1 MLSKE
6 QSMQT
11 FNVISDFFAMIKL
24 SMISMKV
31 TNYTKIQNMNNVIQ
45 SNNKSKYR
53 KQKLKLISMH
63 QSIRKKRLIQDTLYY
78 NLGK

>member
-11 FNVISDFFAMIKL
+11 FNVISDIFAMIKL

-53 KQKLKLISMH
+53 KQKLKLISMRE
-63 QSIRKKRLIQDTLYY
+63 SIRKKRLIQDTLYY

>member
-1 MLSKE
+1 
-6 QSMQT
+6 
-11 FNVISDFFAMIKL
+11 
-24 SMISMKV
+24 MISMKV

-45 SNNKSKYR
+45 SNNKSKYS
-53 KQKLKLISMH
+53 KQKLKLISMR

>member
-45 SNNKSKYR
+45 SNNMSKYR
-53 KQKLKLISMH
+53 KQKLKLISMR

>member
-6 QSMQT
+6 QSKQT

-31 TNYTKIQNMNNVIQ
+31 TNYTKIQNMKNVIQ

-53 KQKLKLISMH
+53 KQKLKLISMR

>member
-1 MLSKE
+1 
-6 QSMQT
+6 
-11 FNVISDFFAMIKL
+11 
-24 SMISMKV
+24 MISMKV

-53 KQKLKLISMH
+53 KQKLKLISMRE
-63 QSIRKKRLIQDTLYY
+63 SIRKKRLIQDTLYY

>member
-11 FNVISDFFAMIKL
+11 FNVISDFFARIKL

-53 KQKLKLISMH
+53 KQKLKLISMR

>member
-31 TNYTKIQNMNNVIQ
+31 TNYTKIQNMKNVIQ

-53 KQKLKLISMH
+53 KQKLKLISMR

>member
-1 MLSKE
+1 
-6 QSMQT
+6 
-11 FNVISDFFAMIKL
+11 
-24 SMISMKV
+24 MISMKV
-31 TNYTKIQNMNNVIQ
+31 TNYTKIQNMKNVIQ

-53 KQKLKLISMH
+53 KQKLKLISMR

>member
-31 TNYTKIQNMNNVIQ
+31 TNYTKIQNMKNVIQ

-53 KQKLKLISMH
+53 KQKLKLISMRE
-63 QSIRKKRLIQDTLYY
+63 SIRKKRLIQDTLYY

>member
-1 MLSKE
+1 
-6 QSMQT
+6 
-11 FNVISDFFAMIKL
+11 
-24 SMISMKV
+24 MKV

-53 KQKLKLISMH
+53 KQKLKLISMR

>member
-1 MLSKE
+1 
-6 QSMQT
+6 MQT

-31 TNYTKIQNMNNVIQ
+31 TNYTKIQNMKNVIQ

-53 KQKLKLISMH
+53 KQKLKLISMR

>member
-11 FNVISDFFAMIKL
+11 FNVISDIFAMIKL

-53 KQKLKLISMH
+53 KQKLKLISMR

>member
-45 SNNKSKYR
+45 SSNKSKYR
-53 KQKLKLISMH
+53 KQKLKLISMR